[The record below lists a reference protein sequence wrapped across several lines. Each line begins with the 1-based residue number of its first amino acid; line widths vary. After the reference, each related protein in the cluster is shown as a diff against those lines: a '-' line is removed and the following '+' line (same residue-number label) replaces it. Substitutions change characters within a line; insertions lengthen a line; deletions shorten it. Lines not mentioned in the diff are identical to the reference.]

1 MTQRRPSP
9 RSLSSASATAEA
21 RSHNRLLADAKLA
34 LRRLAS
40 AVSVVTC
47 RDEVRNYAMT
57 ATSVSALSMEPPSIL
72 VCINRS
78 TEFHKALDRADEFAV
93 NILSRAHLSVSK
105 ACSGEA
111 NGENRFRTG
120 AWDTSGATPVLAD
133 AQAAIICR
141 KVKGMR
147 FGTHTIF
154 MGGIV
159 SVATNGEVDPLI
171 YLDGRYA
178 ARPLEGLAE
187 VDFLMNTWRLP

>member
-1 MTQRRPSP
+1 MTRRRSSP
-9 RSLSSASATAEA
+9 RSPSCANTDADA
-21 RSHNRLLADAKLA
+21 RSHDRLLVDAKLA

-47 RDEVRNYAMT
+47 HDDVRNYAMT

-72 VCINRS
+72 ICVNRS
-78 TEFHKALDRADEFAV
+78 TEFHKALDRAHEFAI
-93 NILSRAHLSVSK
+93 NILGRAHLSVSK

-111 NGENRFRTG
+111 SGESRFRTG
-120 AWDTSGATPVLAD
+120 AWDTSGAAPVLAD

-159 SVATNGEVDPLI
+159 SVTTNGEVDPLI